1 MKMRWGVTF
10 KDDDQLKARL
20 VVQEFAD
27 RRIGKIPRSSPTASR
42 RPRQSF
48 PDTCCFTR
56 FFELTKET

>member
-1 MKMRWGVTF
+1 MKMRWVVTF

-42 RPRQSF
+42 RPRQGF
-48 PDTCCFTR
+48 LTR
-56 FFELTKET
+56 AVSLGFFELTKET